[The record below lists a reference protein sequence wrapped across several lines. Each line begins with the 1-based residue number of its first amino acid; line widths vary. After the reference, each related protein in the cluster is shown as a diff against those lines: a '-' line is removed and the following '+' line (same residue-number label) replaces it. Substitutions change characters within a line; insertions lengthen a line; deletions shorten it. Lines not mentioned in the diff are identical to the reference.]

1 MSASSFCISTASDDG
16 RLVLAPRG
24 ELDLLTVPEL
34 EQGLLRAL
42 PEGETVLDL
51 SGVSFIDSSG
61 IALLVSVSKLARQ
74 NGWRL
79 RVQRPSA
86 PVARLIDLTGVGGLL
101 GDGAD

>member
-1 MSASSFCISTASDDG
+1 MSGSSFRISTASDDG
-16 RLVLAPRG
+16 RSVLAPRG

-79 RVQRPSA
+79 QVQRPSA

-101 GDGAD
+101 GDGIA